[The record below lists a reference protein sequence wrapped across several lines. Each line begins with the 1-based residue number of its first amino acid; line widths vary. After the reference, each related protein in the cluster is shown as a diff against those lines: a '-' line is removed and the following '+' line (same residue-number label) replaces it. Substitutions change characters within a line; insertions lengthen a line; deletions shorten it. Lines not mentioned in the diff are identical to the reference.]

1 MGRMYS
7 AQFAG
12 VAAAAQQDLFQI
24 TAPSTRV
31 VCIHGIT
38 VSQGGGGNDVG
49 DAQEEFLTLLMKRS
63 TSASTTG
70 SGGSTPTIVGLES
83 GAPAAGSVVMAN
95 NTTRVTG
102 GTAYTIHSD
111 SWNVRANFIWIP
123 TPEMRPWLG
132 ISERF
137 TLELGTTPA
146 DAVNTNGTIYFEEI
160 G

>member
-7 AQFAG
+7 AQFTG

-31 VCIHGIT
+31 VCIHGIV

-49 DAQEEFLTLLMKRS
+49 DAQEEFLTLLMKRF

-70 SGGSTPTIVGLES
+70 SVGTTPAIVGLES
-83 GAPAAGSVVMAN
+83 GSGAAGSVVLAN
-95 NTTRVTG
+95 NTTRASG
-102 GTAYTIHSD
+102 GTSVTIHSD

>member
-7 AQFAG
+7 AQFSGFPA
-12 VAAAAQQDLFQI
+12 VTQQDLFQI

-83 GAPAAGSVVMAN
+83 GAPAAGSVVLAN

-132 ISERF
+132 ISELF

-146 DAVNTNGTIYFEEI
+146 DSVNVNGTIYFEEV

>member
-1 MGRMYS
+1 MYS
-7 AQFAG
+7 AQFTG

-24 TAPSTRV
+24 TAPSTRL
-31 VCIHGIT
+31 VCVHGIT

-49 DAQEEFLTLLMKRS
+49 DAQEEFLTLLMKRL

-70 SGGSTPTIVGLES
+70 SAGSVTSIIGLES
-83 GAPAAGSVVMAN
+83 GAPAAAASVMTN
-95 NTTRVTG
+95 NTTRATG
-102 GTAYTIHSD
+102 GTSSTLHAD

-137 TLELGTTPA
+137 TLELATTPA
-146 DAVNTNGTIYFEEI
+146 TDAVNVNGTIYFEEV